1 MMTTPCGPFRSIRV
15 PTPTATTTSCL
26 KKKKK
31 MSMLNDEPRLP
42 EFTGK
47 HTRFIYNSDD
57 EMVREKE
64 AMGGAA
70 VSPSV
75 LVLKGLPRPQGK
87 HLRFQEEDEYGFQ
100 VIASPTPAGN
110 RSEEQHDPRLP
121 KLWLGPTGV
130 FPIRHPPLAN
140 GVLFVL

>member
-1 MMTTPCGPFRSIRV
+1 MMTTPSGPFRSMRV

-26 KKKKK
+26 KKKTKTMTKTKKKKKKKKRTTQTTKSMKK

-57 EMVREKE
+57 EMVREEE

-70 VSPSV
+70 VSSSV
-75 LVLKGLPRPQGK
+75 LVLKGLPAP
-87 HLRFQEEDEYGFQ
+87 
-100 VIASPTPAGN
+100 
-110 RSEEQHDPRLP
+110 
-121 KLWLGPTGV
+121 
-130 FPIRHPPLAN
+130 
-140 GVLFVL
+140 